1 MTGFMALVR
10 RDVTLAL
17 KRRNDALMA
26 VMFFVVTVSLFPL
39 GVGPAPQTLARI
51 ASGVVWVAALL
62 AVLLSLD
69 RLFDSDFEDGGLDLL
84 ALSPLSL
91 PVVVLAKV
99 LAHWLSTGL
108 PLIAVSP
115 VLALVLNMDPGGLW
129 ALLAALAL
137 GTPTL
142 SLVGAVGAA
151 LSLGARRG
159 SVLLSLLVLPLYIP
173 VLIFGVSAVDTAI
186 FGISARPQ
194 LLILGALALTALVLT
209 PWATAAAVRAALD

>member
-1 MTGFMALVR
+1 MSAG
-10 RDVTLAL
+10 DVTLAL

-26 VMFFVVTVSLFPL
+26 VMFFVVTVTLFPL
-39 GVGPAPQTLARI
+39 GVGPEPQMLTRM
-51 ASGVVWVAALL
+51 ASGVIWVAALL

-69 RLFDSDFEDGGLDLL
+69 RLFETDYDDGSLDQL

-91 PVVVLAKV
+91 PMVVLAKV
-99 LAHWLSTGL
+99 LAHWLSTSL
-108 PLIAVSP
+108 PLIAAAP
-115 VLALVLNMDPGGLW
+115 VLALVLNMAPEGFI
-129 ALLAALAL
+129 ALVAALML

-151 LSLGARRG
+151 LSLGSRRG

-173 VLIFGVSAVDTAI
+173 VLIFGVSAVDAAI
-186 FGISARPQ
+186 FGIGARPQ

-209 PWATAAAVRAALD
+209 PWATAAALRAALD